1 MSRLKAPANACTI
14 RMYRHGL
21 GDCFLLAFGAGNN
34 QQRYVLIDCG
44 VLVGTANANETMT
57 TVANNIKEATDGHL
71 HALAVTHEHWDHVS
85 GFAQAQSV
93 FENVSVDELWLAWTE
108 DSGEPLAEQL
118 RARRRQALSAL
129 QGVQMRLAG
138 NPSAYSQRVQYVMDF
153 FGPALGA
160 TGRATTEGALDWVKD
175 KWDNHVY
182 CSPSN
187 PPLKMSGLPDVS
199 FFVLGPPKD
208 ERYIRKS
215 RPSRR
220 NSEVYLGDPCSGD
233 LETLMMALGASD
245 PDSPQ
250 ELRALREDESKP
262 FNPAYELD
270 QLDEAVAPIDGLYDG
285 EPWRQIEANWGELA
299 GELALKLDAHTNNT
313 SLVLAIE
320 LSPGGKVLLF
330 PGDAQVGN
338 WLSWEDITWCGAHS
352 DLKAADLLNR
362 TVLYKVGHHGSHNA
376 TLSEKGLEQ
385 MSDPNLVA
393 LIPVDQDTARKR
405 RWHMPHEPL
414 HEQLTERASGRVIV
428 SDEGIAELASRG
440 EHTAFLTNVK
450 ETDLYVD
457 ITIQS

>member
-1 MSRLKAPANACTI
+1 
-14 RMYRHGL
+14 MYRHGL

-44 VLVGTANANETMT
+44 VLVGTANADETMKN
-57 TVANNIKEATDGHL
+57 VANDIKQATDGHL
-71 HALAVTHEHWDHVS
+71 HAVVVTHEHWDHVS
-85 GFAQAQSV
+85 GFAQAKLV
-93 FENVSVDELWLAWTE
+93 FETIGVDELWLAWTE
-108 DSGEPLAEQL
+108 DSDDPLAKQL
-118 RARRRQALSAL
+118 RARRRQAFAAL
-129 QGVQMRLAG
+129 QSVRMRLAA
-138 NPSAYSQRVQYVMDF
+138 NPSAYSQRVEYVMDF
-153 FGPALGA
+153 YGPPALGA
-160 TGRATTEGALDWVKD
+160 AGRATTESALEWVKG
-175 KWDNHVY
+175 KWDKHVY
-182 CSPSN
+182 CSPGN
-187 PPLKMSGLPDVS
+187 PPLSISGLPHVS

-220 NSEVYLGDPCSGD
+220 HSEVYLGDPCSGD
-233 LETLMMALGASD
+233 LETLLMALGASD
-245 PDSPQ
+245 SDSPQ
-250 ELRALREDESKP
+250 VLRTLREDESRP
-262 FNPAYELD
+262 FNPAYELKKED
-270 QLDEAVAPIDGLYDG
+270 VAVAPILSRYNSD
-285 EPWRQIEANWGELA
+285 PWRQIETNWGELA

-338 WLSWEDITWCGAHS
+338 WLSWEDITWSDDAHA
-352 DLKAADLLNR
+352 DLKAADLLSR

-393 LIPVDQDTARKR
+393 LIPVDQETAQKR

-414 HEQLTERASGRVIV
+414 REQLMERASGRVIL
-428 SDEGIAELASRG
+428 SDEGIAELVNSQVHAD
-440 EHTAFLTNVK
+440 FLANVK

-457 ITIQS
+457 ITVKS